1 MSKKKKVVS
10 TTKTKKKKKLS
21 PTVSKAKVS
30 STPAAEMSIPEDQFI
45 FGKQNYIL
53 MAVGVGLVL
62 LGMLLMSGG
71 GMPNDEVWDENIIYG
86 FRRTVL
92 APFVILLGLIVE
104 IYAIFKK

>member
-1 MSKKKKVVS
+1 MSKKVS
-10 TTKTKKKKKLS
+10 KKKIAKKSKLN
-21 PTVSKAKVS
+21 PTTSKLKESTAKKAVADM
-30 STPAAEMSIPEDQFI
+30 PIPSDQFI

-53 MAVGVGLVL
+53 MAAGIGLVL
-62 LGMLLMSGG
+62 LGLLLMSGG
-71 GMPNDEVWDENIIYG
+71 AMPNDETWDPNIIYG